1 MKLTWLTVLAAT
13 TLALTGCGQDKEQAG
28 EEGKGAP
35 AAVVWKAQS
44 LWQAGTL
51 PHRIFEEFAQRVT
64 ERSAGRLTI
73 EALPVGTV
81 VSSTESLD
89 AVGAGILQAQQSG
102 PAYFTGKDAAFAL
115 ISDPQGGFE
124 TPEQMRQWMRE
135 GGGLA
140 LARELYARY
149 NVFFVGGVWYGQESL
164 VSKKPIR
171 KLSDFKGVKIRAPQG
186 IGQDIFQILG
196 AAPVNLPGS
205 EVYTALE
212 RGVIDASDWGTLSMN
227 QDLGYH
233 KLAPYP
239 SYPGFHS
246 MPMADFAVNMDAWN
260 ALPDDLKALVEE
272 EVGNFATEMVERNR
286 AADEQVLANE
296 KEEGFEAI
304 DLPRQ
309 ERRKFREIARGVWK
323 EYAAR
328 SPMAQRVYDS
338 QVAYLKKLNLLD

>member
-1 MKLTWLTVLAAT
+1 MRITWVALLAAATLVLA
-13 TLALTGCGQDKEQAG
+13 GCGQDDVQDAN
-28 EEGKGAP
+28 ADI
-35 AAVVWKAQS
+35 VWKAQS

-51 PHRIFEEFAQRVT
+51 PHQIFEEFAQRVS
-64 ERSAGRLTI
+64 ERSNGKLTI
-73 EALPVGTV
+73 EPLAVGAV

-89 AVGAGILQAQQSG
+89 AVSAGILQAHHSG

-115 ISDPQGGFE
+115 LSDPQGGFE
-124 TPEQMRQWMRE
+124 TPEQMRQWME
-135 GGGLA
+135 NGGGLD
-140 LARELYARY
+140 LARELYAGY
-149 NVFFVGGVWYGQESL
+149 NVFFVGGVWYGAESL

-171 KLSDFKGVKIRAPQG
+171 KLADFKGVKLRAPQG

-212 RGVIDASDWGTLSMN
+212 RGVVDASDWGTLSMN

-239 SYPGFHS
+239 IYPGYHS
-246 MPMADFAVNMDAWN
+246 MPMADFAVNINVWN

-272 EVGNFATEMVERNR
+272 EVGIFATEMIKRNR
-286 AADEQVLANE
+286 AADEAIVAKADEL
-296 KEEGFEAI
+296 GFEVV
-304 DLPRQ
+304 DLPTA
-309 ERRKFREIARGVWK
+309 ERRKFREIAQGVWQ

-328 SPMAQRVYDS
+328 SPMAQRIYES
-338 QVAYLKKLNLLD
+338 QVAYLKQLGLLD

>member
-1 MKLTWLTVLAAT
+1 MKWMLAALLAAT
-13 TLALTGCGQDKEQAG
+13 ALAVAGCGQQD
-28 EEGKGAP
+28 EGNSS
-35 AAVVWKAQS
+35 VIVWKAQS

-51 PHRIFEEFAQRVT
+51 PHQIFEEFAQRVT
-64 ERSAGRLTI
+64 ERSGGRLKI
-73 EALPVGTV
+73 EALPVNSI

-89 AVGAGILQAQQSG
+89 AVGAGILQAQHSG

-115 ISDPQGGFE
+115 LSDPQGGFE
-124 TPEQMRQWMRE
+124 TPAQMRQWME
-135 GGGLA
+135 TGGGLQ

-149 NVFFVGGVWYGQESL
+149 NVFFVGGVWYGAESL
-164 VSKKPIR
+164 VSKKPIH
-171 KLSDFKGVKIRAPQG
+171 KLTDFKGVKIRAPQG

-212 RGVIDASDWGTLSMN
+212 RGVVDASDWGTLSMN
-227 QDLGYH
+227 QDLGFH

-239 SYPGFHS
+239 IYPGYHS
-246 MPMADFAVNMDAWN
+246 MPMADFAVNMNQWN

-272 EVGNFATEMVERNR
+272 EVGIFATEMVERNR
-286 AADEQVLANE
+286 AADEKVLAQADE
-296 KEEGFEAI
+296 LGFEAI
-304 DLPRQ
+304 DLPKQ

-328 SPMAQRVYDS
+328 SPMAQRVFDS
-338 QVAYLKKLNLLD
+338 QVAYLKQLKLLD

>member
-1 MKLTWLTVLAAT
+1 MRSTWAALLAAAMLVLA
-13 TLALTGCGQDKEQAG
+13 GCGQDGQDADG
-28 EEGKGAP
+28 DI
-35 AAVVWKAQS
+35 VWKAQS

-51 PHRIFEEFAQRVT
+51 PHQIFEEFALRVT
-64 ERSAGRLTI
+64 ERSDGRLTI
-73 EALPVGTV
+73 EPLALGAV

-89 AVGAGILQAQQSG
+89 AVSAGILQAHHSG

-115 ISDPQGGFE
+115 LSDPQGGFE
-124 TPEQMRQWMRE
+124 TPEQMRQWLE
-135 GGGLA
+135 NGGGLE
-140 LARELYARY
+140 LAQELYGRY
-149 NVFFVGGVWYGQESL
+149 NVFFVGGVWYGAESL

-171 KLSDFKGVKIRAPQG
+171 KLTDFKGVKIRAPQG

-212 RGVIDASDWGTLSMN
+212 RGVVDASDWGTLSMN

-239 SYPGFHS
+239 IYPGYHS

-260 ALPDDLKALVEE
+260 ALPDDLKALVVE
-272 EVGNFATEMVERNR
+272 EVGIFTTEMIERNR
-286 AADEQVLANE
+286 AADESIVAQADEL
-296 KEEGFEAI
+296 GFETI
-304 DLPRQ
+304 DLPAG
-309 ERRKFREIARGVWK
+309 ERRKFRQIAQGVWK

-328 SPMAQRVYDS
+328 SPMAQRIYDS
-338 QVAYLKKLNLLD
+338 QVAYLKQLGLLD

>member
-1 MKLTWLTVLAAT
+1 MRLSGAVLLLVAL
-13 TLALTGCGQDKEQAG
+13 LAGCDQQNKNADSTSVIE
-28 EEGKGAP
+28 
-35 AAVVWKAQS
+35 WKAQS

-51 PHRIFEEFAQRVT
+51 PHRIFEDFARRVG
-64 ERSAGRLTI
+64 ERSGGRLTI
-73 EALPVGTV
+73 EPLAVNSI

-89 AVGAGILQAQQSG
+89 AVGADILQAQHSG

-115 ISDPQGGFE
+115 LSDPQGGFE
-124 TPEQMRQWMRE
+124 NPEQMRQWMKT

-149 NVFFVGGVWYGQESL
+149 NVYFVGGVWYGMESL

-171 KLSDFKGVKIRAPQG
+171 KLADFNGVKLRAPQG
-186 IGQDIFQILG
+186 IGQDIFQRLG

-212 RGVIDASDWGTLSMN
+212 RGVVDASDWGTLSMN

-239 SYPGFHS
+239 IYPGFHS
-246 MPMADFAVNMDAWN
+246 MPMADFAVNLDRWN
-260 ALPDDLKALVEE
+260 ALPDDLKILVEE
-272 EVGNFATEMVERNR
+272 EVQRFATEMIEGNK
-286 AADEQVLANE
+286 AADDKVAAQADEL
-296 KEEGFEAI
+296 GFEVI
-304 DLPRQ
+304 DLPTE
-309 ERRKFREIARGVWK
+309 ERRKFRETAREVWK

-338 QVAYLKKLNLLD
+338 QVAFLQKLKLLD

>member
-1 MKLTWLTVLAAT
+1 MRLTWVAVLAAT
-13 TLALTGCGQDKEQAG
+13 MLVLAGCGQDKEQG
-28 EEGKGAP
+28 QGAP
-35 AAVVWKAQS
+35 AEVVWKAQS

-51 PHRIFEEFAQRVT
+51 PHQIFEEFAQRVS
-64 ERSAGRLTI
+64 ERSGGRLKI
-73 EALPVGTV
+73 DALPVNTI

-89 AVGAGILQAQQSG
+89 AVSAGVLQAQHSG

-115 ISDPQGGFE
+115 LSDPQGGFE
-124 TPEQMRQWMRE
+124 NPAQMRQWMQT
-135 GGGLA
+135 GGGLE

-149 NVFFVGGVWYGQESL
+149 NVFFVGGVWYGAESL

-171 KLSDFKGVKIRAPQG
+171 ALTDFKGVKIRAPQG

-239 SYPGFHS
+239 IYPGFHS
-246 MPMADFAVNMDAWN
+246 MPMAEFAVNMDEWN

-272 EVGNFATEMVERNR
+272 EVGSFATEMVARNR
-286 AADEQVLANE
+286 AADEDVLSRADE
-296 KEEGFEAI
+296 LGFEAI
-304 DLPRQ
+304 DLPTQ

-323 EYAAR
+323 EYAVR
-328 SPMAQRVYDS
+328 SPMAQRVFDS
-338 QVAYLKKLNLLD
+338 QVAFLKQLDLLD

>member
-1 MKLTWLTVLAAT
+1 MRLTWVAVLAARMLV
-13 TLALTGCGQDKEQAG
+13 LAGCGQDKEQG
-28 EEGKGAP
+28 QGAP
-35 AAVVWKAQS
+35 AEVVWKAQS

-51 PHRIFEEFAQRVT
+51 PHQIFEEFAQRVS
-64 ERSAGRLTI
+64 ERSGGRLKI
-73 EALPVGTV
+73 DALPVNTI

-89 AVGAGILQAQQSG
+89 AVSAGVLQAQHSG

-115 ISDPQGGFE
+115 LSDPQGGFE
-124 TPEQMRQWMRE
+124 NPAQMRQWMQT
-135 GGGLA
+135 GGGLE

-149 NVFFVGGVWYGQESL
+149 NVFFVGGVWYGAESL

-171 KLSDFKGVKIRAPQG
+171 ALTDFKGVKIRAPQG

-239 SYPGFHS
+239 IYPGFHS
-246 MPMADFAVNMDAWN
+246 MPMAEFAVNMDEWN

-272 EVGNFATEMVERNR
+272 EVGSFATEMVARNR
-286 AADEQVLANE
+286 AADEDVLSRADE
-296 KEEGFEAI
+296 LGFEAI
-304 DLPRQ
+304 DLPTQ

-323 EYAAR
+323 EYAVR
-328 SPMAQRVYDS
+328 SPMAQRVFDS
-338 QVAYLKKLNLLD
+338 QVAFLKQLDLLD

>member
-1 MKLTWLTVLAAT
+1 MKFTWVTVLAAAMLV
-13 TLALTGCGQDKEQAG
+13 LAGCGQDKQQAK
-28 EEGKGAP
+28 EEGKSAP
-35 AAVVWKAQS
+35 AEVVWKAQS

-51 PHRIFEEFAQRVT
+51 PHQIFENFAQRVT
-64 ERSAGRLTI
+64 ERSNGRLKI
-73 EALPVGTV
+73 EPLAVNTV

-89 AVGAGILQAQQSG
+89 AVSAGILQAQHSG
-102 PAYFTGKDAAFAL
+102 PGYFTGKDAAFAL
-115 ISDPQGGFE
+115 IGDPQGGFE
-124 TPEQMRQWMRE
+124 TPEQMRQWLQE

-140 LARELYARY
+140 LARELYAHY

-164 VSKKPIR
+164 VSKKPLR

-239 SYPGFHS
+239 NYPGFHS

-272 EVGNFATEMVERNR
+272 EVGNFATEMIERNR
-286 AADEQVLANE
+286 AADQQVLANE

-304 DLPRQ
+304 DLPKE

-338 QVAYLKKLNLLD
+338 QVAFLKKLNLLD

>member
-1 MKLTWLTVLAAT
+1 MRWTWAA
-13 TLALTGCGQDKEQAG
+13 LLSAVVMALTGCGQKDQQDKN
-28 EEGKGAP
+28 
-35 AAVVWKAQS
+35 AASASVIEWKAQS

-51 PHRIFEEFAQRVT
+51 PHRIFEEFAQRVG
-64 ERSAGRLTI
+64 ERSGGRLKI
-73 EALPVGTV
+73 EPLAVNSI

-89 AVGAGILQAQQSG
+89 AVGAGILQAQHSG

-115 ISDPQGGFE
+115 LSDPQGGFE
-124 TPEQMRQWMRE
+124 NPAQMRQWME
-135 GGGLA
+135 TGGGLD

-149 NVFFVGGVWYGQESL
+149 NVFFVGGVWYGVESL

-171 KLSDFKGVKIRAPQG
+171 KLADFQGVKIRAPQG

-239 SYPGFHS
+239 MYPGYHS
-246 MPMADFAVNMDAWN
+246 MPMADFAVNMTQWN
-260 ALPDDLKALVEE
+260 ALPDDLKALVES
-272 EVGNFATEMVERNR
+272 EVANFATEMIDRNK
-286 AADEQVLANE
+286 AADEAVLSRAGE
-296 KEEGFEAI
+296 LGFEAI
-304 DLPRQ
+304 DLPKE

-323 EYAAR
+323 EYAGR
-328 SPMAQRVYDS
+328 SPMAQRVFDS
-338 QVAYLKKLNLLD
+338 QVAFLKQLNLLD

>member
-1 MKLTWLTVLAAT
+1 MRLSGAVLLLVAL
-13 TLALTGCGQDKEQAG
+13 LAGCDQQNKDADSTSVIE
-28 EEGKGAP
+28 
-35 AAVVWKAQS
+35 WKAQS

-51 PHRIFEEFAQRVT
+51 PHRIFEDFARRVG
-64 ERSAGRLTI
+64 ERSGGRLTI
-73 EALPVGTV
+73 EPLAVNSI

-89 AVGAGILQAQQSG
+89 AVGADILQAQHSG

-115 ISDPQGGFE
+115 LSDPQGGFE
-124 TPEQMRQWMRE
+124 NPEQMRQWMRT

-149 NVFFVGGVWYGQESL
+149 NVYFVGGVWYGMESL

-171 KLSDFKGVKIRAPQG
+171 KLADFNGVKLRAPQG
-186 IGQDIFQILG
+186 IGQDIFQRLG

-212 RGVIDASDWGTLSMN
+212 RGVVDASDWGTLSMN

-239 SYPGFHS
+239 IYPGFHS
-246 MPMADFAVNMDAWN
+246 MPMADFAVNLDRWN
-260 ALPDDLKALVEE
+260 ALPDDLKILVEE
-272 EVGNFATEMVERNR
+272 EVQRFATEMIEGNK
-286 AADEQVLANE
+286 AADDKVAAQA
-296 KEEGFEAI
+296 EELGFEVI
-304 DLPRQ
+304 DLPTE
-309 ERRKFREIARGVWK
+309 ERRKFRETAREVWK

-338 QVAYLKKLNLLD
+338 QVAFLQKLKLLD

>member
-1 MKLTWLTVLAAT
+1 MKLTWLAVLAST
-13 TLALTGCGQDKEQAG
+13 MLVLVGCGQDKEQG
-28 EEGKGAP
+28 ESASTEI
-35 AAVVWKAQS
+35 VWKAQS

-51 PHRIFEEFAQRVT
+51 PHQIFEEFAQRVT
-64 ERSAGRLTI
+64 ERSNGRLRI
-73 EALPVGTV
+73 EPLAVNSI

-89 AVGAGILQAQQSG
+89 AVSAGILQAQHSG

-115 ISDPQGGFE
+115 LSDPQGGFE
-124 TPEQMRQWMRE
+124 TPEQMRQWMQT
-135 GGGLA
+135 GGGLQ
-140 LARELYARY
+140 LARELYGRY
-149 NVFFVGGVWYGQESL
+149 NVFFVGGVWYGAESL
-164 VSKKPIR
+164 VSKKPIK
-171 KLSDFKGVKIRAPQG
+171 KLSDFTGVKIRAPQG

-227 QDLGYH
+227 EDLGYH

-239 SYPGFHS
+239 IYPGFHS
-246 MPMADFAVNMDAWN
+246 MPMADFAVNMKEWN

-272 EVGNFATEMVERNR
+272 EVGNFATEMVARNK
-286 AADEQVLANE
+286 AADEQVLAHAD
-296 KEEGFEAI
+296 EEGFEAI
-304 DLPRQ
+304 DLPKD
-309 ERRKFREIARGVWK
+309 ERRKFREIAQGVWK

-338 QVAYLKKLNLLD
+338 QVAFLKQLNLLD

>member
-1 MKLTWLTVLAAT
+1 MNWRCSALLAAT
-13 TLALTGCGQDKEQAG
+13 VVVLVACGQQDGGAG
-28 EEGKGAP
+28 SAT
-35 AAVVWKAQS
+35 VWKAQS

-51 PHRIFEEFAQRVT
+51 PHQVFEEFAQRVS
-64 ERSAGRLTI
+64 ERSDGRLTI
-73 EALPVGTV
+73 EPLAVGAV

-89 AVGAGILQAQQSG
+89 AVGAGILQAQHSG

-115 ISDPQGGFE
+115 LSDPQGGFE
-124 TPEQMRQWMRE
+124 TPEQMRQWME
-135 GGGLA
+135 AGGGLA

-149 NVFFVGGVWYGQESL
+149 NVHFVGGVWYGAESL

-171 KLSDFKGVKIRAPQG
+171 KLSDFQGVKIRAPQG

-212 RGVIDASDWGTLSMN
+212 RGVVDASDWGTLSMN

-239 SYPGFHS
+239 IYPGYHS
-246 MPMADFAVNMDAWN
+246 MPMADFAVNMNAWN
-260 ALPDDLKALVEE
+260 ALPDDLKGLVEE
-272 EVGNFATEMVERNR
+272 EVGIFATEMIERNR
-286 AADEQVLANE
+286 AADEKVLAQASE
-296 KEEGFEAI
+296 LGFEAI
-304 DLPRQ
+304 DLPAQ
-309 ERRKFREIARGVWK
+309 ERRKFRKIAQQVWK

-328 SPMAQRVYDS
+328 SPMAQRIYDS
-338 QVAYLKKLNLLD
+338 QVAFLKQLGLLD